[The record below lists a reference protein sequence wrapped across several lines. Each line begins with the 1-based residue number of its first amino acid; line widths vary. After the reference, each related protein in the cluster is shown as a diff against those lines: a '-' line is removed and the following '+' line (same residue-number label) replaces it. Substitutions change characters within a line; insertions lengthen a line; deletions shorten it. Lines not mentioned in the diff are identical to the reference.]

1 MAWGGDKIKPIDFED
16 LYWDGRHY
24 DLETRD
30 YVNDIPFYLR
40 KVKKYGEP
48 VLELACGTGR
58 ITIPIAEQGIDIT
71 GLDITLSMLSHAKKK
86 AQEKGLNIK
95 WVEADCRNFKL
106 NSKFNLILFPF
117 NSIAHLHD
125 LESIKSCLSRV
136 KMHLKNKG
144 RFIIDIFNPR
154 LDTLIREPSRRY
166 LVAEYPN
173 PYGKG
178 TVVIT
183 ENNIYDTATQINRIK
198 WYYRIGSQPEI
209 VKELNMRIFYPQE
222 IDALLHYNGFKIE
235 DKFGDYDETSFTSTS
250 PKQVIVARIHK

>member
-1 MAWGGDKIKPIDFED
+1 MKPIDFEG

-24 DLETRD
+24 DLQNRD

-40 KVKKYGEP
+40 KVKNYGDP

-58 ITIPIAEQGIDIT
+58 ITIPIAEQGIDIS
-71 GLDITLSMLSHAKKK
+71 GLDISEPMLSFAKKK
-86 AQEKGLNIK
+86 AEEKGINVQ
-95 WVEADCRNFKL
+95 WVKADCRNFKL
-106 NSKFNLILFPF
+106 NRKFNLVLFTF

-125 LESIKSCLSRV
+125 LKSIESCFYCV

-154 LDTLIREPSRRY
+154 LDILIRDPSLRY
-166 LVAEYPN
+166 PVAESPD

-198 WYYRIGSQPEI
+198 WYYKIGSEPEV

-222 IDALLHYNGFKIE
+222 IDALLKYNGFIIE
-235 DKFGDYDETSFTSTS
+235 RKFGDYDESTFKPGS
-250 PKQVIVARIHK
+250 PKQIIICYRA